1 MSTQQ
6 SGAGPSGKS
15 IAVLV
20 AMLAMTTL
28 LSQFWR
34 TALAVIAPELIRDLD
49 LSPRML
55 GLANGGF
62 FASLMFAQV
71 WVGVAFDRFGARR
84 TVGVLSVLMVIGA
97 ALHAIAPSG
106 PLFVLARVITG
117 LGCAASFMSALILIS
132 TWLPPARW
140 AQGLSW
146 VFGLSQIGI
155 LLAGAPLAYVSEAIG
170 WRSAFLGM
178 AVASAAAHFA
188 FYVLVRDR
196 PPGAAPRSE
205 TQANA
210 PGAIDGVRQILAIP
224 GVIPVFALFGVAYA
238 SVVTI
243 SGLWAG
249 PYLKDIHG
257 LDAGQRGTVLTVM
270 ALLQMLFVFIYGLLD
285 RAFNTRKWIV
295 MTGALITLSFMIALA
310 AIPDPPLVLALALL
324 FGLSMATNY
333 NPVLLA
339 HMRSHF
345 PDHLAGRGAT
355 TGNIAQLLGSAAL
368 PIITGFIPPLFGPTG
383 GGYEPV
389 AYRWMFATLA
399 LALGVGIAV
408 YSRSID
414 KKPRPQ

>member
-1 MSTQQ
+1 MASDH
-6 SGAGPSGKS
+6 SGIAGLNRKH

-20 AMLAMTTL
+20 AMLTMTTL

-62 FASLMFAQV
+62 FASLMVAQV
-71 WVGVAFDRFGARR
+71 GVGVAFDRIGVRR
-84 TVGVLSVLMVIGA
+84 TVGFLSIFMVVGA
-97 ALHAIAPSG
+97 ALHAVAQSG
-106 PLFVLARVITG
+106 PVFVVARVITG

-132 TWLPPARW
+132 TWLPQARW

-155 LLAGAPLAYVSEAIG
+155 LLAGAPLAYVSETVG
-170 WRSAFLGM
+170 WRTAFAGM
-178 AVASAAAHFA
+178 ALVSALAHIA
-188 FYVLVRDR
+188 FFVFIRDA
-196 PPGAAPRSE
+196 PPGA
-205 TQANA
+205 TTNANDGVPA
-210 PGAIDGVRQILAIP
+210 PGAIDGVRQILALP
-224 GVIPVFALFGVAYA
+224 GIVPVFALFGVAYA

-257 LDAGQRGTVLTVM
+257 LGATERGTVLTIM
-270 ALLQMLFVFIYGLLD
+270 ALLQMIFVFVYGPLD
-285 RAFNTRKWIV
+285 RVFNTRKWIV
-295 MTGALITLSFMIALA
+295 MTGALLTWLLMLGLALV
-310 AIPDPPLVLALALL
+310 PNPPLMLALAFF

-345 PDHLAGRGAT
+345 PNHLAGRGVT
-355 TGNIAQLLGSAAL
+355 TGNFAQLLGSAAL
-368 PIITGFIPPLFGPTG
+368 PVLTGFIPPLYGATG
-383 GGYEPV
+383 DGYAAE
-389 AYRWMFATLA
+389 AYQMMFATLA
-399 LALGVGIAV
+399 LALGLGIAI

-414 KKPRPQ
+414 IKPRQ